1 MDIEQL
7 RLILEAAQAAGS
19 GAYGIALLWLGFQLL
34 KSLLA
39 YGCIGGLIIGAYKL
53 IRRGITNFSFQS
65 KIEDITGTDLDYVSG
80 RREILDWMKKEYK

>member
-19 GAYGIALLWLGFQLL
+19 GAYSVALLWLGFQLF

-39 YGCIGGLIIGAYKL
+39 YGCLGGLLLGSYKL
-53 IRRGITNFSFQS
+53 IKRGITSLSIQS
-65 KIEDITGTDLDYVSG
+65 KIEDIAGVNLYYCDQRKKFFDRL
-80 RREILDWMKKEYK
+80 KKEYK